1 MKKLLLLSV
10 LSVSGLAHATDTVP
24 DVVKN
29 FSEQQG
35 IKIIKKI
42 DAPGGAPGW
51 LGQYQD
57 MGVTLFLTPDGKHV
71 ISGYLYDDK
80 GKNLSEEYF
89 QKEIYIPLGK
99 EMWKTLNAAHPLK
112 EGADTAPRKVFV
124 FADPFCPYCKAFWS
138 EAQPWVKAGKVQL
151 NTLLVV
157 FLNPNSGRNASAILN
172 AEDPVSAWR
181 DYELSGGKT
190 LPKTQG
196 DTSHATF
203 NILQQHQKLM
213 DSLGA
218 NATPA
223 IYYLNDKNELQQ
235 VVGMPDEKQL
245 LEMFGPK
252 PQ

>member
-10 LSVSGLAHATDTVP
+10 LAVSGLAHATEAVP

-42 DAPGGAPGW
+42 DAPGGASGW

-124 FADPFCPYCKAFWS
+124 FADPFCPYCKTFWS

-151 NTLLVV
+151 NTLLVA

-172 AEDPVSAWR
+172 AKDPVSAWR

-190 LPKTQG
+190 LPQTHG

-203 NILQQHQKLM
+203 NILQQHQKIM

-223 IYYLNDKNELQQ
+223 IYYLNAKNELQQ